1 MGRSEQALS
10 SLLVLQSLGRPRGC
24 CWRGGTSVLSRRS
37 RRDLEIHDVRG
48 SETLPRRTSEVLEY
62 DHNYPRRRQTSP
74 EGLRFLAEM
83 DVARW
88 IKHGS
93 GPGKFQEILMGFH
106 HFNATNHRDKVYALL
121 GLASDTNDTALAS
134 KYGLDVEDVYFNTA
148 RYLLLRINQY

>member
-1 MGRSEQALS
+1 
-10 SLLVLQSLGRPRGC
+10 
-24 CWRGGTSVLSRRS
+24 
-37 RRDLEIHDVRG
+37 
-48 SETLPRRTSEVLEY
+48 VLEY